1 VTTKRIARA
10 ATDDRAA
17 DPVMRSRTYAIPFEQ
32 VWQAAT
38 RLADGGLRGW
48 TMSLA
53 DDLEG
58 VITAEARGVTG
69 AIHDVTLHL
78 GLDDDAQTYVEALVV
93 ARKPGS
99 DFGRARRR
107 LRRVLLALDRALAG
121 SARAAVG
128 QQR

>member
-1 VTTKRIARA
+1 
-10 ATDDRAA
+10 
-17 DPVMRSRTYAIPFEQ
+17 MRSRTYAIPFEQ

-38 RLADGGLRGW
+38 RLADGGLRGCS
-48 TMSLA
+48 MSTA

-58 VITAEARGVTG
+58 VITAEVRGLTG
-69 AIHDVTLHL
+69 VMHDVTLHL
-78 GLDDDAQTYVEALVV
+78 GLDNDAQTYVEALVV

-121 SARAAVG
+121 SARAGRRAVG